1 MNAPIISVII
11 ATYDRPTALRRLLG
25 DLARQSMAA
34 HAFEVIVVDD
44 GSALPAIAA
53 VADAVMPTQTRF
65 VRIANSGPGAA
76 RDAGA
81 RQARGVV
88 IVFVDDDMRV
98 APDFLAAHL
107 GHHWTGGAHR
117 VVLGNIQADPA
128 LATMPLFER
137 FHAQQLA
144 RFQRDAVSGRLVPRG
159 VHLCTGNVSM
169 RLADYLAVGGFDTT
183 LRRSEDRDLGIRLEQ
198 SGCAFVFGVAA
209 VTVHGSDHHSVKA
222 WRRRS
227 VEWARADLQIAAR
240 HPGVADVH
248 PWRFWSLID
257 RRSRPVVSIALA
269 LPTLGR
275 LMGAATYAMARTADL
290 LGRTGLAL
298 RLTTLTYAL
307 DYFRGLRLAAGG
319 LRAARRLRR
328 SAATLNTTPTPAAS
342 MPSSTETTP
351 APSAFRSI
359 AHGVRADHA
368 QLRQLRSK
376 YHGDVVSEK
385 AMLGHLVRKIGFQML
400 AVYRVMHWAHQRRL
414 PLVAPVLSRLIRHLY
429 GAEINWKTRI
439 APGVSIVHGNG
450 LVLSAGAV
458 IDAGC
463 VLFQGVTIGESYDA
477 ATDTIGAPHL
487 EANVHVGPNAVLI
500 GPITIGAGS
509 KILAG
514 SVVTQDVPAGSLVRG
529 PEASVSPRGAKA
541 AV

>member
-1 MNAPIISVII
+1 MTAPIISVII
-11 ATYDRPTALRRLLG
+11 ATYDRPTGLRRLLG
-25 DLARQSMAA
+25 DLARQAIAA

-53 VADAVMPTQTRF
+53 VADAVMPSQTRF

-107 GHHWTGGAHR
+107 GQHWTGGVHR

-128 LATMPLFER
+128 LASMPLFER
-137 FHAQQLA
+137 FHAQQLS
-144 RFQRDAVSGRLVPRG
+144 RFQRDAVAGRLQPRG

-169 RLADYLAVGGFDTT
+169 RLADYLGVGGFDTT

-198 SGCAFVFGVAA
+198 NGCAFVFGVAA
-209 VTVHGSDHHSVKA
+209 VTVHGSDHRDVKA

-227 VEWARADLQIAAR
+227 VEWARADLQIAER
-240 HPGVADVH
+240 HPSVADVH

-257 RRSRPVVSIALA
+257 PRARPLVSIALA

-275 LMGAATYAMARTADL
+275 VLGAATYALARSADL
-290 LGRTGLAL
+290 LGRTSLAL

-307 DYFRGLRLAAGG
+307 DYFRGLRLTAGG
-319 LRAARRLRR
+319 LRAVRRVRQT
-328 SAATLNTTPTPAAS
+328 AATAATPTTPKAIAQPTPAAPAATS
-342 MPSSTETTP
+342 M
-351 APSAFRSI
+351 RNI

-368 QLRQLRSK
+368 HLRQLRSK
-376 YHGDVVSEK
+376 YHGDVVSER
-385 AMLGHLVRKIGFQML
+385 ALLGHLVRKIGFQML
-400 AVYRVMHWAHQRRL
+400 AVYRVMHWAHQRRV
-414 PLVAPVLSRLIRHLY
+414 PLVAPVISRLIRHLY
-429 GAEINWKTRI
+429 GAEINWQTQI

-450 LVLSAGAV
+450 LVLSAGTV
-458 IDAGC
+458 IGTGC

-477 ATDTIGAPHL
+477 LTGRIGAPHL

-514 SVVTQDVPAGSLVRG
+514 TVVTQDVPAGSLVRG
-529 PEASVSPRGAKA
+529 PESLVSPRGAPA
-541 AV
+541 AA